1 MNAVTTKWL
10 EELESG
16 NYTQVTGTL
25 RQGEY
30 GRCCLGVLCDVSEE
44 GSWEDAASSASFR
57 DPVMAYKT
65 PRVPDY
71 EDAADF
77 ELSTGIAAEST
88 FEKTGIPRD
97 HNGHDVQGM
106 IATLNDSNR
115 YSFKEM
121 AELIRGGVEAIWE
134 AYEENENFE
143 QTGKETK

>member
-1 MNAVTTKWL
+1 MNTDVAAL
-10 EELESG
+10 E
-16 NYTQVTGTL
+16 V
-25 RQGEY
+25 
-30 GRCCLGVLCDVSEE
+30 
-44 GSWEDAASSASFR
+44 GSWENAASWP

-65 PRVPDY
+65 PRVDGRPH
-71 EDAADF
+71 EPDF

-88 FEKTGIPRD
+88 FDKTGLPRD
-97 HNGHDVQGM
+97 HNGHDVQGL

-121 AELIRGGVEAIWE
+121 AALIRGGIEDIWD